1 VATLAIFNILANL
14 GTLAL
19 FGHFGPLGHV
29 LILALL
35 AFLCACPSI
44 HLHFISLLS
53 MWMKSWPIL
62 SSWPYSPSW
71 PCVHLRP
78 DRSIYICVLFHSL
91 SFSLLLKC
99 VELTCQASW
108 ACWADVPSSWAC
120 WADVPSSWA
129 CWANVPSSWAWWAY
143 VPSFLGMLSWRA
155 ELLGVVSLRAE
166 PPGML

>member
-108 ACWADVPSSWAC
+108 ACWADVPS
-120 WADVPSSWA
+120 
-129 CWANVPSSWAWWAY
+129 
-143 VPSFLGMLSWRA
+143 FLGMLSWRA
-155 ELLGVVSLRAE
+155 ELLGMLSLRAE
-166 PPGML
+166 LSGHAELTCRAPGRGELWHALMVKN